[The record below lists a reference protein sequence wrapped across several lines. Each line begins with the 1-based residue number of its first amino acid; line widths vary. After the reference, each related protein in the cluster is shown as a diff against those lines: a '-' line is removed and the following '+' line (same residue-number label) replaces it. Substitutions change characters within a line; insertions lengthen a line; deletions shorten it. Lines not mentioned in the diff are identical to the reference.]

1 MKFAGRIKENSDC
14 RVLPQ
19 CPGVAVM
26 SNSSLD
32 LPTPLRSASALTNTG
47 VNIPWACNMFLYSL
61 ISHTHTV
68 DQTRIA
74 ASGYLKVD
82 GIESVET
89 ALRVTEKVNTVEAQE
104 PFAPK

>member
-1 MKFAGRIKENSDC
+1 M
-14 RVLPQ
+14 
-19 CPGVAVM
+19 
-26 SNSSLD
+26 
-32 LPTPLRSASALTNTG
+32 
-47 VNIPWACNMFLYSL
+47 
-61 ISHTHTV
+61 

-82 GIESVET
+82 GMESVET